1 MWEVKK
7 PGQTEKIVTLNLIL
21 VLLMAALFLI
31 SVSIGRYSISI
42 PDILNVL
49 LGQTEDMSKTIVSI
63 LINSRIPRAVGAML
77 VGMALSASGAAYQS
91 VFRNPMATPDILGAA
106 SGAACG
112 AAAGI
117 LLSLSD
123 LGVQLTAFLMGLLAV
138 FLTYTI
144 SKIVGRGQGTV
155 IFLILVGMVVSALF
169 NAVISI
175 TKYFADIDNQ
185 LPAITFWLMGGL
197 TDLTRKDLIV
207 VIPIIL
213 AGIILMN
220 FLRWKLNL
228 LSFSDEE
235 AMAMG
240 VDVQRM
246 RRIIISIATFTCS
259 AAISIC
265 GLVGWVGIVVPHC
278 ARLLVGPNYQRLLPV
293 ATLLGG
299 IYMMLIDDLARTLL
313 IVEIPLG
320 ILTALIGAP
329 VFIYL
334 LFSGDFLGGQ
344 E

>member
-1 MWEVKK
+1 MKK